1 MVHEEAVPGTA
12 SATVGRAG
20 PGDKLAAVADRSR
33 SSRPSGGGRRRVT
46 STPSPSSP
54 AIAPQAAP
62 PAEAGGPQNRS
73 PEAQPGHLRPD
84 RRYRLPSC
92 RPLLGPAHAP
102 GQPGTG
108 GGQPG
113 AAFDHHEREPGA
125 ADQQQV
131 DQRVLA
137 QMMRQRSHVD
147 QLVKQ

>member
-1 MVHEEAVPGTA
+1 M
-12 SATVGRAG
+12 
-20 PGDKLAAVADRSR
+20 
-33 SSRPSGGGRRRVT
+33 
-46 STPSPSSP
+46 
-54 AIAPQAAP
+54 
-62 PAEAGGPQNRS
+62 
-73 PEAQPGHLRPD
+73 
-84 RRYRLPSC
+84 

-108 GGQPG
+108 GRQPG
-113 AAFDHHEREPGA
+113 AADGHHEREPGD